1 MGGSSNL
8 AIMIAAHFPR
18 PTGQDRTIRRTIK
31 RYCRAA
37 VSMIFHRYGQEHFS
51 WDDLNLRGTL
61 TSKEI
66 AILKEQGSYPEAIWA
81 WIGAYLTDIYKAKL
95 LPEVVYQTCLEN
107 VAKGRGGAGLIGAQM
122 GCQLPLTYVHAVN
135 WMVKFTNV
143 VCALSQGYSLS
154 MHIFWPNTLTE
165 GAKEITGTFGDAD
178 GSNVAL
184 TFAAKGPEM
193 DETIWWMKHTWWV
206 ISSLGSV
213 IIMTTLYN
221 AMLIVA
227 QQLSNPFNQDRLS
240 FPGLYYEKGV
250 EEDST
255 FFHNMVLNKPW
266 GHIIRSEVEDELNR
280 DSLSEPGGR
289 EGPASLQSLIKRMSQ
304 SDLPKPR
311 FTRTR
316 SNSSV

>member
-1 MGGSSNL
+1 MG
-8 AIMIAAHFPR
+8 
-18 PTGQDRTIRRTIK
+18 GQDRTIRRTIK

-66 AILKEQGSYPEAIWA
+66 AILKEQGSYPEAIWS

-154 MHIFWPNTLTE
+154 MHIYYPDKNKAIFNT
-165 GAKEITGTFGDAD
+165 D
-178 GSNVAL
+178 GSMRYEFKTQPWEANHKKIDDLKYV
-184 TFAAKGPEM
+184 
-193 DETIWWMKHTWWV
+193 TW
-206 ISSLGSV
+206 ILSSL
-213 IIMTTLYN
+213 
-221 AMLIVA
+221 
-227 QQLSNPFNQDRLS
+227 F
-240 FPGLYYEKGV
+240 
-250 EEDST
+250 
-255 FFHNMVLNKPW
+255 
-266 GHIIRSEVEDELNR
+266 
-280 DSLSEPGGR
+280 
-289 EGPASLQSLIKRMSQ
+289 
-304 SDLPKPR
+304 
-311 FTRTR
+311 
-316 SNSSV
+316 

>member
-66 AILKEQGSYPEAIWA
+66 SILKEQGSYPEAIWS
-81 WIGAYLTDIYKAKL
+81 WIGAYLADIYKAKL
-95 LPEVVYQTCLEN
+95 IPDIVYQTCLEN

-154 MHIFWPNTLTE
+154 MNIFWPHTLSE
-165 GAKEITGTFGDAD
+165 GDKEITGTFGDAD
-178 GSNVAL
+178 SSNVAL
-184 TFAAKGPEM
+184 TFAAKGP
-193 DETIWWMKHTWWV
+193 DQDDPTIWGLKHSWWI
-206 ISSLGSV
+206 ISSLGC
-213 IIMTTLYN
+213 TTRRVSRRT
-221 AMLIVA
+221 A
-227 QQLSNPFNQDRLS
+227 LSSTTWLS
-240 FPGLYYEKGV
+240 TSHGAI
-250 EEDST
+250 S
-255 FFHNMVLNKPW
+255 
-266 GHIIRSEVEDELNR
+266 S
-280 DSLSEPGGR
+280 
-289 EGPASLQSLIKRMSQ
+289 GP
-304 SDLPKPR
+304 
-311 FTRTR
+311 
-316 SNSSV
+316 